1 MSSQG
6 AATGSPYVQPKK
18 RRNKWL
24 WIGLP
29 LLLAIIILAAVL
41 GGVLGSRASKND
53 DPSTSSG
60 SSKANPSTTSANRA
74 AATSVA
80 GGVGSTATGANG
92 QVYLAVSTDS
102 YFLPVY
108 ATGTATSGY
117 MAPTVKPTA
126 SAAAAWP
133 ADPSPPSTSSVRD
146 HPRLIAPKYKWDAL
160 NQGLIAKDPYFTFWN
175 TTIVANATDTLNDP
189 LVGYTKDGGLSGS
202 GVLDPAR
209 EIKMKVKN
217 WAYAYR
223 VTNDTK
229 FANRV
234 KAELWSAAG
243 NDSEHA
249 FGADG
254 TRWNPDHFL
263 DLAEFSSA
271 FAIGYDWLYDFW
283 TVEERTALRW
293 SILNLGLSFGYDAL
307 INKNTKYWWTGVT
320 DTINGNWNCVCNG
333 GLIMAS
339 LAILGDDT
347 TGTAQAIID
356 AGVENAKANC
366 MKAVHPDGTWAETAN
381 YWYFGTTGAA
391 EMISALTTAY
401 GTDQGL
407 IDSNPAW
414 NLTSVY
420 HMHVQGMTSLFNYGD
435 HGPNKYSATANSLM
449 LWSSIFNEPRY
460 ALYQRDHYDA
470 SEPWSMFW
478 YQPEYDG
485 TWWDGMPLDGYFDN
499 YNDEWAAM
507 RSSWTDNDGV
517 YVAMKSGYLQ
527 GHQTHGDVDIGDFVI
542 DALGQRWAGELG
554 SGQYLAN
561 EYFGGEIQNATR
573 WDYYRKATEGQN
585 TILLNKQNQNVGA
598 NVTANFG
605 TTGEAQG
612 AAPSYT
618 PPSGSS
624 AFFTTDMTAAYNG
637 T

>member
-1 MSSQG
+1 MTSSG
-6 AATGSPYVQPKK
+6 AATGNYAQPKK

-29 LLLAIIILAAVL
+29 LLLAVIILAAVL
-41 GGVLGSRASKND
+41 GGVLGSRASKD
-53 DPSTSSG
+53 SSDPATSSG
-60 SSKANPSTTSANRA
+60 SSNEKSGTTSANRN
-74 AATSVA
+74 AATSIA

-117 MAPTVKPTA
+117 AAPTIKPTA

-133 ADPSPPSTSSVRD
+133 ADPSPPSTSSVRA
-146 HPRLIAPKYKWDAL
+146 HPRLIAPQYKWDAL

-175 TTIVANATDTLNDP
+175 TTIVANATETLNDP
-189 LVGYTKDGGLSGS
+189 LVDYVRDGGLSGS

-249 FGADG
+249 FGVDG

-263 DLAEFSSA
+263 DLAEFSAA

-283 TVEERTALRW
+283 TAEERTALRW
-293 SILNLGLSFGYDAL
+293 SITNLGLSFGYDAL
-307 INKNTKYWWTGVT
+307 VNKNSKFWWTGGSSL
-320 DTINGNWNCVCNG
+320 INGNWNCVCNG

-339 LAILGDDT
+339 LAILDEDT
-347 TGTAQAIID
+347 TGQAQAIID

-391 EMISALTTAY
+391 EMISSLTTAY
-401 GTDQGL
+401 GTDRGL

-460 ALYQRDHYDA
+460 ALYQRDHYDS

-478 YQPEYDG
+478 YQPQYDG
-485 TWWDGMPLDGYFDN
+485 AWWDGMPLDGYFDN

-554 SGQYLAN
+554 SGQYLAD
-561 EYFGGEIQNATR
+561 EYFGGESQDAIR

-605 TTGEAQG
+605 STGEAQG